1 MSSTVHFILK
11 RQTMHMAYILKTVPS
26 LLLVLQGKNVERTC
40 IPHAYNAR
48 NKPISFLKVQKPSLS
63 ITNHACLFVAGL
75 LMPLCSYVDLVTMDR
90 RLFIAIKCFLAIFL
104 FTTSVILSS
113 QIKKVN
119 QLLIIPSGEHLLSYL
134 LSLSMW
140 ASCELYPSGKAHR
153 REWVD
158 LVATD
163 GWRKPSWTVLCFW
176 LGSDWTELQT
186 RRSFSL
192 FSWWCQA
199 VTWCF

>member
-11 RQTMHMAYILKTVPS
+11 RQTMDMAYILKTVPS

-40 IPHAYNAR
+40 INHANNTR

-90 RLFIAIKCFLAIFL
+90 RLFIAIKCFLAIL

-119 QLLIIPSGEHLLSYL
+119 QLLANHLVRGSSIY
-134 LSLSMW
+134 
-140 ASCELYPSGKAHR
+140 CHICYPCPC
-153 REWVD
+153 
-158 LVATD
+158 
-163 GWRKPSWTVLCFW
+163 WRV
-176 LGSDWTELQT
+176 
-186 RRSFSL
+186 
-192 FSWWCQA
+192 
-199 VTWCF
+199 V